1 MAYKI
6 NNTFGTLLVTLADG
20 TIDTAT
26 TDLTLIG
33 KGYAGFGEKLNE
45 NLVKMLENFNNTSA
59 PNNKITGQLWYDQTN
74 KQLNIYTGA
83 KFKPVGSTTNSTTQP
98 TNASQGDLWL
108 DTANTQLYVYTGT
121 AWTLIGPTTVAGSGV
136 TQVTAETGQ
145 DTAGVNKTY
154 LKLIV
159 NDTVVA
165 VASNSAFT
173 PSATETNGKALVAAG
188 FTTVA
193 QGIQLSTSVSSAKF
207 RGTSTDSDKLGGV
220 AAANY
225 LRSDANDSTNSS
237 FTIANDTGLILG
249 AGSDITMS
257 LTSDNLTIAQTTQD
271 KDIIFTVNDGGSTVT
286 LMTLDG
292 DTGRLELPSVGDLT
306 VKGTTILEGNLE
318 VKGTQTTFNTTT
330 LTIEDNIIEL
340 NRNISS
346 NSAMPN
352 FSGIKINRGETSA
365 AIEQDLFW
373 VWDETF
379 ADDGTTIHGNAGGA
393 FTAFKS
399 GGGDDELSA
408 ATLVDIRANIVHATA
423 TAAQYAD
430 VAERYATDAPLEA
443 GDVVMLGGIEEI
455 TKCEEAVSDAVF
467 GVVSSS
473 PAYLMNAEAGNNDTH
488 PAIALTGRVP
498 VKVRG
503 TGKAGDRIVSAGNGE
518 ARVANIL
525 QHQQN
530 EATSFNTLGRLIKDK
545 YNEETALTECV
556 IGVK

>member
-45 NLVKMLENFNNTSA
+45 NIVKLLENFNNTSA
-59 PNNKITGQLWYDQTN
+59 PNNKIQGQLWFDQTN
-74 KQLNIYTGA
+74 KRLNVYDGT
-83 KFKPVGSTTNSTTQP
+83 KFKPAGGPTNSASQP
-98 TNASQGDLWL
+98 TNAVLGDTWF
-108 DTANTQLYVYTGT
+108 DTANKQLYVYNGT

-136 TQVTAETGQ
+136 TQVVSEVGAD
-145 DTAGVNKTY
+145 DTGVNQSY
-154 LKLIV
+154 LKLV
-159 NDTVVA
+159 ANDAVVG
-165 VASNSAFT
+165 VVSDRVFT
-173 PSATETNGKALVAAG
+173 PSSTETNGAALIAAG
-188 FTTVA
+188 FSAVA
-193 QGIQLSTSVSSAKF
+193 QGIQLSSSVSNAKF
-207 RGTSTDSDKLGGV
+207 RGTATNADTLGGV

-249 AGSDITMS
+249 AGSDVTMS
-257 LTSDNLTIAQTTQD
+257 LSSDNLTIANTTQD
-271 KDIIFTVNDGGSTVT
+271 KDIIFTVNDGGVAKT

-292 DTGRLELPSVGDLT
+292 STGLLELPLVGDIT
-306 VKGTTILEGNLE
+306 VKGAAVIEGNLE

-352 FSGIKINRGETSA
+352 YSGVKVNRGNTSTA
-365 AIEQDLFW
+365 TEQDLFW

-393 FTAFKS
+393 WTAFKS
-399 GGGDDELSA
+399 SDVGGTEMSA

-430 VAERYATDAPLEA
+430 LAERYATDTPVEA

-503 TGKAGDRIVSAGNGE
+503 TGKAGDRIVSAGSGE
-518 ARVANIL
+518 ARVAADD
-525 QHQQN
+525 
-530 EATSFNTLGRLIKDK
+530 EATTFNTLGRLIKDK